1 MAIRVRHTV
10 LEALALGLCLGTGCY
25 SGVGEFD
32 GNEGLTAGDD
42 AGDSDGDP
50 DGDGPDLGP
59 AAEMPAPTTRFF
71 RLTHQQWENTV
82 QDLFGLPE
90 PTGLSS
96 EFRADPFVGGFEFD
110 NNALSLQ
117 VDQALWQ
124 GYQRAAVDMAEIAVS
139 DPSIVSAIAPDV
151 GDEATRAAE
160 FIRSFGERVF
170 RRPLTETEIAEYQAL
185 FDSGTA
191 LYEDMTGFEAG
202 MRLVLE
208 GMLQSPW
215 FLYRVEA
222 SEEVEGQV
230 IPLNSYEIASRLS
243 FFLWNTTPDEELLAV
258 AEAGQLGDPAVV
270 EEQTRRMLDSPKAE
284 QVVERFHHQLL
295 HVDKFTQAAPSAAFY
310 PDAPADLG
318 QLAVQEH
325 DLFLRHAIFEQEGS
339 WRDLLTSTET
349 FVNDDLARIYG
360 LSGDFGDEFTRVDLP
375 ANERRGIFTQVGF
388 LVANATSV
396 HPDPIHRGAYLART
410 IACHTIAAPPDDI
423 TPVPAP
429 DEDATNRETVAAHT
443 EAPGS
448 TCMGCHTPL
457 INPFGFPF
465 EGYDSTGA
473 FRTMDNGRPVDAK
486 ANVILGDG
494 AVPVEDALD
503 LAEAMAE
510 DSQVHQC
517 YMEHWMEFAMGRP
530 YDEMDAPL
538 VERLSVESLDDVG
551 IKDLLVEFTKSR
563 PFLTRATQEM
573 Q

>member
-1 MAIRVRHTV
+1 
-10 LEALALGLCLGTGCY
+10 
-25 SGVGEFD
+25 
-32 GNEGLTAGDD
+32 
-42 AGDSDGDP
+42 
-50 DGDGPDLGP
+50 
-59 AAEMPAPTTRFF
+59 
-71 RLTHQQWENTV
+71 
-82 QDLFGLPE
+82 
-90 PTGLSS
+90 
-96 EFRADPFVGGFEFD
+96 
-110 NNALSLQ
+110 
-117 VDQALWQ
+117 
-124 GYQRAAVDMAEIAVS
+124 
-139 DPSIVSAIAPDV
+139 
-151 GDEATRAAE
+151 
-160 FIRSFGERVF
+160 
-170 RRPLTETEIAEYQAL
+170 
-185 FDSGTA
+185 
-191 LYEDMTGFEAG
+191 
-202 MRLVLE
+202 
-208 GMLQSPW
+208 
-215 FLYRVEA
+215 
-222 SEEVEGQV
+222 
-230 IPLNSYEIASRLS
+230 
-243 FFLWNTTPDEELLAV
+243 LLAV

-270 EEQTRRMLDSPKAE
+270 EEQTRRMLESPKAE

-310 PDAPADLG
+310 PDAPEDLG

-325 DLFLRHAIFEQEGS
+325 DLFLRHAIFDNDGS

-429 DEDATNRETVAAHT
+429 DESATNRETVAAHT

-538 VERLSVESLDDVG
+538 VERLSAESLDDVG

-563 PFLTRATQEM
+563 PFLTRAMQEM